1 MFEEPL
7 EENIQQDLEQEAY
20 ERKKVSLKRMTLF
33 IWIADVILAVY
44 VVTQI
49 LDYINRLLNN

>member
-7 EENIQQDLEQEAY
+7 EENIQQDLQQEAY
-20 ERKKVSLKRMTLF
+20 ERKKISLTRMTIF
-33 IWIADVILAVY
+33 IWVVDIILGVY

-49 LDYINRLLNN
+49 LDYINRILSN

>member
-7 EENIQQDLEQEAY
+7 EENIEQDLQQEAY

-33 IWIADVILAVY
+33 IWIADLILAVY

-49 LDYINRLLNN
+49 IEYINRLLNN

>member
-20 ERKKVSLKRMTLF
+20 ERKKVSLKRMTIF
-33 IWIADVILAVY
+33 IWIVDIILGIY
-44 VVTQI
+44 VVLQLMDSVT
-49 LDYINRLLNN
+49 RLLNN

>member
-7 EENIQQDLEQEAY
+7 EENIQQDLQQEAY
-20 ERKKVSLKRMTLF
+20 ERKKVSLKRMTIF
-33 IWIADVILAVY
+33 IWIADLILAVY

>member
-7 EENIQQDLEQEAY
+7 EENIEQDLQQEAY

-33 IWIADVILAVY
+33 IWIADLILAVY
-44 VVTQI
+44 VVIQI
-49 LDYINRLLNN
+49 IEYINRLLNN

>member
-7 EENIQQDLEQEAY
+7 EENIQQDLQQEAY

-33 IWIADVILAVY
+33 IWIADLILAVY
-44 VVTQI
+44 VVIQI
-49 LDYINRLLNN
+49 IEYINRLLIN

>member
-7 EENIQQDLEQEAY
+7 EENIQQDLQQEAY

-44 VVTQI
+44 VVIQI
-49 LDYINRLLNN
+49 LDYINRLINN

>member
-7 EENIQQDLEQEAY
+7 EENIQQDLQQEAY

-33 IWIADVILAVY
+33 IWIADLILAVY

-49 LDYINRLLNN
+49 LDYMNRILNT

>member
-49 LDYINRLLNN
+49 IDYINRLLNN

>member
-1 MFEEPL
+1 MFDEPL
-7 EENIQQDLEQEAY
+7 EENIQQDLQQEAY

-33 IWIADVILAVY
+33 IWIADLILAVY

>member
-7 EENIQQDLEQEAY
+7 EENIQQDLQQEAY
-20 ERKKVSLKRMTLF
+20 ERKKVSLTRMTIF
-33 IWIADVILAVY
+33 IWIADLILAVY

-49 LDYINRLLNN
+49 LAYITDLLNT

>member
-20 ERKKVSLKRMTLF
+20 ERKKVSLKRMTIF
-33 IWIADVILAVY
+33 IWIVDIILGIY
-44 VVTQI
+44 VVLQ
-49 LDYINRLLNN
+49 LMDYVTRLLNN

>member
-7 EENIQQDLEQEAY
+7 EENIQQDLQQEAY

-33 IWIADVILAVY
+33 IWIADLILAVY

-49 LDYINRLLNN
+49 LDFINRLLNN

>member
-7 EENIQQDLEQEAY
+7 EENIQQDLQQEAY

-49 LDYINRLLNN
+49 IDYINRLLNN

>member
-7 EENIQQDLEQEAY
+7 EENIQQDLQQEAY
-20 ERKKVSLKRMTLF
+20 ERKKVSLTRMTIF
-33 IWIADVILAVY
+33 IWIVDVILGVY

-49 LDYINRLLNN
+49 LDYINRILNN

>member
-7 EENIQQDLEQEAY
+7 EENIQQDLQQEAY

-33 IWIADVILAVY
+33 IWIADLILAVY

>member
-7 EENIQQDLEQEAY
+7 EENIQQDLQQEAY

-44 VVTQI
+44 VVIQI
-49 LDYINRLLNN
+49 LDYINRLINT

>member
-7 EENIQQDLEQEAY
+7 EEDIQQDLQQEAY

-33 IWIADVILAVY
+33 IWIVDLLLAVY
-44 VVTQI
+44 VITQI

>member
-20 ERKKVSLKRMTLF
+20 ERKKVSLTRMTIF
-33 IWIADVILAVY
+33 IWIADLILAVY

-49 LDYINRLLNN
+49 LAYITGLLNN

>member
-7 EENIQQDLEQEAY
+7 EENIQQDLQQEAY
-20 ERKKVSLKRMTLF
+20 DRKKISLKRMTMF
-33 IWIADVILAVY
+33 VWIADIILAVY

-49 LDYINRLLNN
+49 LDYMNRILNN

>member
-7 EENIQQDLEQEAY
+7 EENIEQDLQQEAY

-33 IWIADVILAVY
+33 IWIADLILAVY

-49 LDYINRLLNN
+49 LEYINRLLNN

>member
-20 ERKKVSLKRMTLF
+20 ERKKVSLKRMTIF
-33 IWIADVILAVY
+33 IWIADIILGIY
-44 VVTQI
+44 VVTQL
-49 LDYINRLLNN
+49 LDYITRLLNN

>member
-20 ERKKVSLKRMTLF
+20 ERKKVSLTRMTIF
-33 IWIADVILAVY
+33 IWIADLILAVY

-49 LDYINRLLNN
+49 LAYITDLLNT

>member
-44 VVTQI
+44 VVIQI
-49 LDYINRLLNN
+49 LDYINRLINN